1 MTLAALRRGKETAS
15 NIEWK
20 DVWVLDLVWTRRTKR
35 KISAPARHRNP
46 TVKPLAAVFTKL
58 LNIILH
64 TTGSQFSAL
73 MKAHRNS
80 EEMSEWDEVDF
91 CCVHLMS

>member
-1 MTLAALRRGKETAS
+1 
-15 NIEWK
+15 
-20 DVWVLDLVWTRRTKR
+20 
-35 KISAPARHRNP
+35 
-46 TVKPLAAVFTKL
+46 L